1 MLRTGYGRQ
10 GVDRVRPGRDPAA
23 PGSGS
28 IPGIA
33 APIPARPRTPPVPSP
48 CRSGTAA
55 RRRSWSDDRRGR
67 AASRPRP
74 APGRPVRGMD
84 QRLDPVAGP
93 EHEPAAGSGLGPV
106 RPRQDR
112 ANPHGRRRPS
122 AASFRA
128 LFEAAM
134 LPPIVTSRTVSP
146 GRSQDHF
153 TLQVGLAGG
162 ATRHRIDAILSDYAA
177 LIRPARD
184 RSRSVKRSCG
194 RSCWLLRYPSA
205 ISGMFPATG
214 NRNGRHRAQRSP
226 VRANRLRPASAGPA
240 PRGRRPAP
248 TTDPTRSGPR
258 RRPAS

>member
-1 MLRTGYGRQ
+1 MRFGPLVRFGP
-10 GVDRVRPGRDPAA
+10 RVTA
-23 PGSGS
+23 SGS
-28 IPGIA
+28 AGCTAREHGAGDLPGESAGTLRCFGRGTGGKESIEFVPVETRQHP
-33 APIPARPRTPPVPSP
+33 APVRFPELPRRLRARPRTPPVPSP

-55 RRRSWSDDRRGR
+55 RRRSSSDDRRGR

-128 LFEAAM
+128 LCEAAM

-162 ATRHRIDAILSDYAA
+162 ATRHRIDAILSDCAA

-184 RSRSVKRSCG
+184 RK
-194 RSCWLLRYPSA
+194 P
-205 ISGMFPATG
+205 
-214 NRNGRHRAQRSP
+214 
-226 VRANRLRPASAGPA
+226 
-240 PRGRRPAP
+240 
-248 TTDPTRSGPR
+248 
-258 RRPAS
+258 